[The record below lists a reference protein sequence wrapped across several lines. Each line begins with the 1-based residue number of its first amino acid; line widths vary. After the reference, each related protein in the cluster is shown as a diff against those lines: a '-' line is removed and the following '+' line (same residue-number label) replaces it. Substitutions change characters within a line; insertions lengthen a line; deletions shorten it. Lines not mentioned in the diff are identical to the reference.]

1 MGLEIKQE
9 DLDRFAEFEK
19 SILNLKESGI
29 KYSHDF
35 EIETDVKL
43 ASLYDTFGKEKTKD
57 FLKKIKLTKVDL
69 ADQDTYIK
77 IYNFLSSIK

>member
-29 KYSHDF
+29 RYNQDV

-43 ASLYDTFGKEKTKD
+43 ASLFDTFGKEKTEG